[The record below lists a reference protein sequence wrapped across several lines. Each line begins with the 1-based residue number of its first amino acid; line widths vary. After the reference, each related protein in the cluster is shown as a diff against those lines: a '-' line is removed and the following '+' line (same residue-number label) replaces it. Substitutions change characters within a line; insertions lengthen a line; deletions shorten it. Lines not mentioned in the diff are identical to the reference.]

1 MNQLLN
7 SIPIIDS
14 HIHLWDIKRLSYS
27 WLDQVNMIKQDF
39 FIEDYQQASKS
50 YMVKKMVFIQGEC
63 KTEENLKEIEFVM
76 EQALI
81 DCRIKGIVAYAPLEK
96 GWDVAPILDI
106 FKKNPF
112 IKGVRRMYDDAPEIC
127 CTYSFL
133 DGVNLLP
140 EYFLSYDLSIK
151 PSSMQDTIR
160 MISDCPNTQ
169 FILDH
174 LGKPDILN
182 SSLLSFK
189 KNMDKLASFSNVVA
203 KISGLITEADTR
215 NWSVRQIE
223 PYVKHV
229 IQCFGFDRLLF
240 GSDWPVLLL
249 AGSYDRW
256 LNALDEILY
265 GNSKE
270 NLNKLFYE
278 NADRIY
284 KL

>member
-1 MNQLLN
+1 
-7 SIPIIDS
+7 
-14 HIHLWDIKRLSYS
+14 
-27 WLDQVNMIKQDF
+27 
-39 FIEDYQQASKS
+39 
-50 YMVKKMVFIQGEC
+50 
-63 KTEENLKEIEFVM
+63 
-76 EQALI
+76 
-81 DCRIKGIVAYAPLEK
+81 
-96 GWDVAPILDI
+96 
-106 FKKNPF
+106 
-112 IKGVRRMYDDAPEIC
+112 
-127 CTYSFL
+127 
-133 DGVNLLP
+133 
-140 EYFLSYDLSIK
+140 
-151 PSSMQDTIR
+151 
-160 MISDCPNTQ
+160 
-169 FILDH
+169 
-174 LGKPDILN
+174 
-182 SSLLSFK
+182 
-189 KNMDKLASFSNVVA
+189 MDKLASFSNVVA